1 MALRKA
7 GRRAFFRGDKGLN
20 QLVCLT
26 SVGYAVRIGDVI
38 ADRCHLNSTQTPLN
52 QNYSKVGQE
61 MGAILD
67 LVEKMRTPT
76 GIIVTI
82 LIIAVGVFFVRWVF
96 ADDQEQ
102 K

>member
-1 MALRKA
+1 
-7 GRRAFFRGDKGLN
+7 
-20 QLVCLT
+20 
-26 SVGYAVRIGDVI
+26 
-38 ADRCHLNSTQTPLN
+38 
-52 QNYSKVGQE
+52 

-96 ADDQEQ
+96 DDKDNTPQP
-102 K
+102 